1 MHDFAMSFGGLLGY
15 QHFSNRSQGHNHK
28 LIVLLSSYYT
38 AHEYT
43 VPPPTLTVSRDPDA
57 NTTLR
62 DGDDLTL
69 TCTIQLDDAVD
80 SDVVVTGILQG
91 PTGRNSTIVKT
102 LDSPVQ
108 SSPVESKVYQIVL
121 YIPSLRATSSETCT
135 CTASVDP
142 GTGVDSVQSSESH
155 TDSIDITVGK

>member
-1 MHDFAMSFGGLLGY
+1 MY
-15 QHFSNRSQGHNHK
+15 
-28 LIVLLSSYYT
+28 IT
-38 AHEYT
+38 HEYT

-62 DGDDLTL
+62 NGDDLTL
-69 TCTIQLDDAVD
+69 TCTIQLDEAVD
-80 SDVVVTGILQG
+80 SDVVVTGILWG
-91 PTGRNSTIVKT
+91 PTGRSSTIVKT

-108 SSPVESKVYQIVL
+108 SSPVESSSVQPKVYQIVL
-121 YIPSLRATSSETCT
+121 YIPSLLATSSETCT

-142 GTGVDSVQSSESH
+142 GSGLDFVQSSESR